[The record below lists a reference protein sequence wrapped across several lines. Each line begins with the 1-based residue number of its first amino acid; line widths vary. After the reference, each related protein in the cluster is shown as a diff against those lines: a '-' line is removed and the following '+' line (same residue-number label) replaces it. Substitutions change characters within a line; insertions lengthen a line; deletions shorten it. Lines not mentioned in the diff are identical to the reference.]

1 MVVLF
6 ISLLKIIQNN
16 RKIIDFR
23 DVKTAVFLRW
33 PFYIYSGW
41 ISVALIAN
49 ISAYLKKI
57 EWAGFGISET
67 SWALILCII
76 AAIIHLYM
84 IWKMNMSAFALV
96 AVWAL
101 TAIAVANQNSNQTV
115 YISAIVTAIFIFVNI
130 ILRLMN
136 KKAVF

>member
-1 MVVLF
+1 
-6 ISLLKIIQNN
+6 
-16 RKIIDFR
+16 
-23 DVKTAVFLRW
+23 
-33 PFYIYSGW
+33 
-41 ISVALIAN
+41 
-49 ISAYLKKI
+49 
-57 EWAGFGISET
+57 
-67 SWALILCII
+67 
-76 AAIIHLYM
+76 
-84 IWKMNMSAFALV
+84 MNMSAFALV